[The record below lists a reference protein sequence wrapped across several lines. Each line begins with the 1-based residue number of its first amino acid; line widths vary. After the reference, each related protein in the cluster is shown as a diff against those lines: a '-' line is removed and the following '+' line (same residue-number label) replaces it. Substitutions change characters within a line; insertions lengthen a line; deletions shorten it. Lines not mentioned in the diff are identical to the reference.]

1 MDGLCS
7 SCLLEARLVGC
18 YTINS
23 SIGDFTE
30 IHVFELWC
38 CRYVFDWW
46 EVIPTVPLAM
56 GYKLASHCNSLIYH
70 RRFRLIYQ
78 LLLLPR
84 RLQSK
89 EHQLMTGTKLKPP
102 SRNGSVGYDNL
113 LPEFGSSNSATGV

>member
-78 LLLLPR
+78 LLLLPQ

-102 SRNGSVGYDNL
+102 SRNGSFGYDNL